1 MTALALPRPAAGL
14 PRLPLGAFLAVLAAI
29 LLLLWTGVPLLMA
42 VLWSLVDPDNP
53 WSHPDFLPP
62 SLSLAQ
68 WQYVFTY
75 SSIGRAVAT
84 SFTIAPLATL
94 LAFVLSLPTAYA
106 LGRYRFAG
114 KETLKLLILLP
125 IVMPGMVIALFLSRA
140 FDMLGLSQSL
150 LGLVLGHTL
159 LGMPF
164 MLRILATAFEAIP
177 QDLIDAARNLGAGW
191 PALVRRVLVPMVL
204 PGLFA
209 GAIFTFIASLE
220 EFNLTFVIGTPTYET
235 IPTVLFGYLG
245 YHFVRTN
252 AAVVSIIL
260 MVPSIVLL
268 FIAER
273 YLKTEYLSSAFGKL

>member
-1 MTALALPRPAAGL
+1 
-14 PRLPLGAFLAVLAAI
+14 V
-29 LLLLWTGVPLLMA
+29 
-42 VLWSLVDPDNP
+42 
-53 WSHPDFLPP
+53 HPDFLPP

-106 LGRYRFAG
+106 LGRYRFPG
-114 KETLKLLILLP
+114 KETLNVLILLP

-140 FDMLGLSQSL
+140 FDMLGLSGVCS
-150 LGLVLGHTL
+150 GWCSAMRCWGCRSCCASWRRPSR
-159 LGMPF
+159 PF
-164 MLRILATAFEAIP
+164 RRTH
-177 QDLIDAARNLGAGW
+177 DAARNRAGW
-191 PALVRRVLVPMVL
+191 RRWSARAGADGPA
-204 PGLFA
+204 GLFA

-220 EFNLTFVIGTPTYET
+220 EFNLTFVIGTPTFET